1 MQKRGQLTVF
11 IVVGL
16 LLVALLVGFFA
27 MQSSVTQKGLE
38 PQIPQDVSAIK
49 LFVDGC
55 LMEATTQA
63 VRDVAWNGG
72 YMTPPELVFT
82 QEDDIVPYYFK
93 DETRHDVLLEFI
105 ADEVSREAESLFIE
119 CINDFTTFED
129 QGFTMLF
136 ENPHIDITFTPG
148 VTTSELTF
156 PLTIIKVEA
165 VTTLS
170 QFVVEHALDFHTLH
184 TMMQEYLTKQEQD
197 SSYFLVGDLS
207 SLALQHDVRMQFT
220 QFGESGE
227 DVVLE
232 LIVDEEEPI
241 IYRVATQFTWDL
253 GQVDLPEVLVDE
265 NKLRLLPFDPWIIT
279 KPGIATFQIPAK
291 GEGLKYIVDPDSLT
305 ADTNGL
311 ITLDTTDFHNNEHL
325 YYIRVTDQFD
335 NVVDAPLLIELNV
348 NDGTRPVIAPIGR
361 HTVKVGDEFK
371 YRVLVENQEG
381 VTFESES
388 VLFDIDSETGVFSF
402 TPEPHDR
409 GIHSVRIIATNEFGS
424 TWQRFIIEVEK

>member
-1 MQKRGQLTVF
+1 
-11 IVVGL
+11 
-16 LLVALLVGFFA
+16 
-27 MQSSVTQKGLE
+27 
-38 PQIPQDVSAIK
+38 
-49 LFVDGC
+49 
-55 LMEATTQA
+55 
-63 VRDVAWNGG
+63 
-72 YMTPPELVFT
+72 
-82 QEDDIVPYYFK
+82 
-93 DETRHDVLLEFI
+93 
-105 ADEVSREAESLFIE
+105 
-119 CINDFTTFED
+119 
-129 QGFTMLF
+129 
-136 ENPHIDITFTPG
+136 
-148 VTTSELTF
+148 
-156 PLTIIKVEA
+156 
-165 VTTLS
+165 
-170 QFVVEHALDFHTLH
+170 
-184 TMMQEYLTKQEQD
+184 
-197 SSYFLVGDLS
+197 
-207 SLALQHDVRMQFT
+207 
-220 QFGESGE
+220 
-227 DVVLE
+227 
-232 LIVDEEEPI
+232 
-241 IYRVATQFTWDL
+241 
-253 GQVDLPEVLVDE
+253 
-265 NKLRLLPFDPWIIT
+265 LRLLPFDPWIIT

>member
-1 MQKRGQLTVF
+1 GYDIQFERP
-11 IVVGL
+11 VV
-16 LLVALLVGFFA
+16 
-27 MQSSVTQKGLE
+27 
-38 PQIPQDVSAIK
+38 
-49 LFVDGC
+49 
-55 LMEATTQA
+55 
-63 VRDVAWNGG
+63 
-72 YMTPPELVFT
+72 
-82 QEDDIVPYYFK
+82 
-93 DETRHDVLLEFI
+93 
-105 ADEVSREAESLFIE
+105 
-119 CINDFTTFED
+119 
-129 QGFTMLF
+129 
-136 ENPHIDITFTPG
+136 DITFIPS
-148 VTTSELTF
+148 VTTSRLTF
-156 PLTIIKVEA
+156 PLTITKDA
-165 VTTLS
+165 SVTKIS
-170 QFVVEHALDFHTLH
+170 QFITEQSLDFHTLH
-184 TMMQEYLTKQEQD
+184 TMMQEYLTRQEQD

-335 NVVDAPLLIELNV
+335 NVVDA
-348 NDGTRPVIAPIGR
+348 
-361 HTVKVGDEFK
+361 
-371 YRVLVENQEG
+371 
-381 VTFESES
+381 
-388 VLFDIDSETGVFSF
+388 
-402 TPEPHDR
+402 
-409 GIHSVRIIATNEFGS
+409 
-424 TWQRFIIEVEK
+424 